1 MPQYCNLLLCDVL
14 YSVGVDKSGV
24 VRALIPY
31 VIKILWWLGLAL
43 NPFSCPQLLLIF
55 LSRRLATQR
64 IMMPRAPGYT
74 RLDYSEE
81 DVRPFATKSE
91 KQARL
96 QQTVYN
102 NKLFALVN
110 LFVLTVNLLL
120 LLGKVAAR
128 KDASSY
134 ERITFGM

>member
-14 YSVGVDKSGV
+14 YSVGVGKSGV

-43 NPFSCPQLLLIF
+43 NLPQLLLIL

>member
-1 MPQYCNLLLCDVL
+1 MV
-14 YSVGVDKSGV
+14 
-24 VRALIPY
+24 
-31 VIKILWWLGLAL
+31 
-43 NPFSCPQLLLIF
+43 
-55 LSRRLATQR
+55 
-64 IMMPRAPGYT
+64 PRAPGYT

-81 DVRPFATKSE
+81 DVRPFATKFE

>member
-14 YSVGVDKSGV
+14 YSVGVGKSGV

-43 NPFSCPQLLLIF
+43 NLPQLLLI
-55 LSRRLATQR
+55 LSSRRLATQH

-81 DVRPFATKSE
+81 DVRPFAAKSE

-120 LLGKVAAR
+120 LLGKVASR